1 MVDQDG
7 EVSPTRRRR
16 ATLRDVAALA
26 GVSFKTVSRVVNG
39 EPGVSPELESR
50 VRAASEQL
58 SYRPNHTASVLRRQD
73 GRSMAMALLVDDVA
87 NPFFAAIHRGVE
99 RVALNHRYTLL
110 TGSVLDEDRERELV
124 DAFTA
129 RRVDGLIVAPTPT
142 LPAKLAHERSSG
154 TAVVYVD
161 RLPRDLDADAVVSA
175 NRSGAAGGV
184 GHLIEHGHRR
194 IGFLGD
200 LLSIGTAVERYEGFV
215 EAHAAAGIRL
225 DTSLVRRGL
234 HSEQAAFDA
243 ALDLALLD
251 DPPTALFTGQ
261 NLITIGAVRG
271 LRSRGLHDRMA
282 MVGFDDFSL
291 ADLLDPPVT
300 VVAQD
305 PEAIGRM
312 AAELLLERILGDARP
327 PRQIIVPT
335 QLIVRGSG
343 ELPPA

>member
-7 EVSPTRRRR
+7 EPSPARKRR

-50 VRAASEQL
+50 VRAASAQL

-87 NPFFAAIHRGVE
+87 NPFFASIHRGVE
-99 RVALNHRYTLL
+99 RVALNHRYTVL

-124 DAFTA
+124 EVFTA

-142 LPAKLAHERSSG
+142 LPQQLAHERSSG

-175 NRSGAAGGV
+175 NRSGAAVGV
-184 GHLIEHGHRR
+184 GHLIEQGHSR
-194 IGFLGD
+194 IAFLGD
-200 LLSIGTAVERYEGFV
+200 LRSIGTAVERYEGFV

-234 HSEQAAFDA
+234 HSEEAAYEA
-243 ALDLALLD
+243 VLDLAHLEE
-251 DPPTALFTGQ
+251 PPTALFTGQ

-271 LRSRGLHDRMA
+271 LRSRGLQHRIA
-282 MVGFDDFSL
+282 LVGFDDFTL

-312 AAELLLERILGDARP
+312 AAELLLERILGDSRP
-327 PRQIIVPT
+327 PRQIVVPT
-335 QLIVRGSG
+335 RLVVRGSG